1 MIDVVKYILLNS
13 LLVLF
18 TVSYLTISVLSNG
31 KLSRLQ
37 QQYFCNFSSVASA
50 IVFTQDTSSDPVMNG
65 FYSSNAFT
73 SFFKGLIL
81 ILSAIILHLS
91 DDYLKKNNLQI
102 FEFPLLANFSIVG
115 MMIIVSA
122 NDLLS
127 LYIGI
132 EMQSLSL
139 YIMAS
144 FSRDNAK
151 STEAG
156 LKYFIL
162 GPCRQVCFYMVYH

>member
-1 MIDVVKYILLNS
+1 
-13 LLVLF
+13 
-18 TVSYLTISVLSNG
+18 
-31 KLSRLQ
+31 
-37 QQYFCNFSSVASA
+37 
-50 IVFTQDTSSDPVMNG
+50 MND
-65 FYSSNAFT
+65 FT

-81 ILSAIILHLS
+81 LLSALILHLS
-91 DDYLKKNNLQI
+91 DSYLKKNNLQI
-102 FEFPLLANFSIVG
+102 FEFPLLVNFSILG
-115 MMIIVSA
+115 MMITVSA
-122 NDLLS
+122 NDLLT

-139 YIMAS
+139 YILAS

-162 GPCRQVCFYMVYH
+162 GALSSGLLLYGISLVYGTTGSTQFNPIYGLNCVDPVVP

>member
-1 MIDVVKYILLNS
+1 MIDSIKYIIPELFI
-13 LLVLF
+13 VLF

-31 KLSRLQ
+31 KALVAYSNNISAIFLLLLQ
-37 QQYFCNFSSVASA
+37 QSFS
-50 IVFTQDTSSDPVMNG
+50 TRYSSDPVMNG

-144 FSRDNAK
+144 FSRDNANLQK
-151 STEAG
+151 
-156 LKYFIL
+156 LD
-162 GPCRQVCFYMVYH
+162 

>member
-1 MIDVVKYILLNS
+1 MIDSVKYIIPELLI
-13 LLVLF
+13 VLF
-18 TVSYLTISVLSNG
+18 TLSYLTISVLSNG
-31 KLSRLQ
+31 KALVAYSNNISAIFLLL
-37 QQYFCNFSSVASA
+37 ASA
-50 IVFTQDTSSDPVMNG
+50 IVFTQDSSSEPIMNG

-115 MMIIVSA
+115 MMIIISA

-144 FSRDNAK
+144 
-151 STEAG
+151 
-156 LKYFIL
+156 
-162 GPCRQVCFYMVYH
+162 